1 MSISNYTAV
10 QTDFITQLAG
20 VKPVD
25 VSLTHSFALIDSVRR
40 FITKR
45 YGASVSSDSTSAP
58 SMTPGLWTI
67 VWIPAVI
74 FSVSHAL
81 IGELPGLILGLFIP

>member
-1 MSISNYTAV
+1 MPLN
-10 QTDFITQLAG
+10 LASHSSPW
-20 VKPVD
+20 VTLFPSLTVD
-25 VSLTHSFALIDSVRR
+25 VSLTHSFSLIDSVHR

-45 YGASVSSDSTSAP
+45 YRASVSSDSTSAP

-74 FSVSHAL
+74 FCVSHAL
-81 IGELPGLILGLFIP
+81 IRELPGLMVGLFVP